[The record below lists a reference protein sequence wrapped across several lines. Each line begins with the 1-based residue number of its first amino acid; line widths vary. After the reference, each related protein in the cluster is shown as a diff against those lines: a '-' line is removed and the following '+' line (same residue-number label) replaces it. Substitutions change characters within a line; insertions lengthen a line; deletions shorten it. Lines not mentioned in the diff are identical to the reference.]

1 MNLLQESPKREW
13 LGAPMLVLEVM
24 TSKLITLTPEQ
35 TFGQVVELLTQHSFR
50 HFLVVNPDHTLAG
63 VISDRDVLWAIAGT
77 SQWQTQPVSAVMA
90 QRPTT
95 VGPETP
101 LSAAAEIMTARRI
114 NCLPV
119 VDASRI
125 VVGIVTSTD
134 LLKNYK
140 QLQRSMEHRAQL

>member
-13 LGAPMLVLEVM
+13 LGAPMLVLDLM
-24 TSKLITLTPEQ
+24 TSKLITLMPEQ
-35 TFGQVVELLTQHSFR
+35 TIGHVVELLTQHSFR

-77 SQWQTQPVSAVMA
+77 SQWQTKPVSTVMA
-90 QRPTT
+90 RQPTT
-95 VGPETP
+95 VSPETP
-101 LSAAAEIMTARRI
+101 LSAAAEILTSRRL

-119 VDASRI
+119 VDAQRV

-134 LLKNYK
+134 LLKTYK
-140 QLQRSMEHRAQL
+140 QMQRFIEHHAQT